1 MLKIWI
7 TALISLVTIS
17 VSHAQIGIGIKG
29 GGNVARCIGDGCDDE
44 DIESL
49 AKLGYHVGLV
59 GNIIISQRFDLQVE
73 VLYSTQGARSDPFTI
88 ESDNPDA
95 DGILVKEVVIRNN
108 YLNLPVMLK
117 FYLVDKLY
125 VHAGLYLG
133 FLLESTSEIV
143 SPQLQ
148 NISGVPL
155 VGDTKDLLNDLD
167 LGIGGGIGYNFGYRL
182 TAEARY
188 QYGLANTNAEA
199 SAAISRNTLF
209 QLSLLYRIIKHRD

>member
-1 MLKIWI
+1 MLKICI
-7 TALISLVTIS
+7 TALVGLVTIS
-17 VSHAQIGIGIKG
+17 VSYAQIGIGIKG
-29 GGNVARCIGDGCDDE
+29 GGNVARCIGGGCDDE

-88 ESDNPDA
+88 ESDNPDT
-95 DGILVKEVVIRNN
+95 DGIPVKEVIIRNN

-117 FYLVDKLY
+117 FYPLDKLY
-125 VHAGLYLG
+125 IHAGLYLG
-133 FLLESTSEIV
+133 LLLESTSETV
-143 SPQLQ
+143 FPQIQSVPGGSL
-148 NISGVPL
+148 IS
-155 VGDTKDLLNDLD
+155 DTKDLFNDLD

-188 QYGLANTNAEA
+188 QYGLSDTSAET
-199 SAAISRNTLF
+199 SEAISRNTLF